1 MKPLR
6 LLLVKPPPPEEVQR
20 HACPTPEAYR
30 YEWEPVAL
38 MLLADAVR
46 RAHGD
51 AIRVELWHLM
61 DAADEA
67 RFVERVR
74 AEPPAIVAF
83 GEIDLL
89 VNAVSRCALAV
100 KRVGPEVLTVVGGKQ
115 TTLLRRGDRFPFEG
129 IDLALRG
136 DGAGPLVEL
145 VARLL
150 AGDPGRDDLAGA
162 VQVGDD
168 GRVMDAGELAAYPA
182 RAVDGIGL
190 RSTPVEGHPLGEYL
204 ARRNKF
210 PSLVAGGAE
219 DVRAAPVLF
228 GVGCVHSCTFCQSP
242 LEAPASGERVWSRD
256 ARSVAEEIAWLAEAH
271 GVNSIFSLEANLDL
285 ANLRAVYAELAALG
299 IDRLAT
305 SGFVRAADVARAARR
320 GLLRALAAKG
330 LRTLSIGI
338 DVPPNSQRD
347 VYRKGFSFQSL
358 VQALE
363 DCQQLGI
370 LVSGTVVGDPTLTR
384 DAFAAQLAQVG
395 QLPLAS
401 VDIRLA
407 IALRGTAYFKEMEPY
422 LIRHPDRDRG
432 YFDRQNYRYQTLQL
446 PGRIEPDETYR
457 LVADFY
463 RGYLDAPAHGAY
475 VARLRA
481 EHPDTG
487 PFFERQRRAH
497 AAMIR

>member
-30 YEWEPVAL
+30 YDWEPVAL
-38 MLLADAVR
+38 MVLVDAVR

-74 AEPPAIVAF
+74 TDPPAIVAF

-100 KRVGPEVLTVVGGKQ
+100 KGVAPAVLTVVGGKQ

-145 VARLL
+145 VARRL

-162 VQVGDD
+162 VEVGDD
-168 GRVMDAGELAAYPA
+168 GRVMDAGELSASPA
-182 RAVDGIGL
+182 GAIDGIAL
-190 RSTPVEGHPLGEYL
+190 RSVPVEGHPLDEYL

-210 PSLVAGGAE
+210 PSLVPGLDT
-219 DVRAAPVLF
+219 DVRSAPVLF
-228 GVGCVHSCTFCQSP
+228 GMGCVHSCTFCQSP
-242 LEAPASGERVWSRD
+242 MEAPATGERVWSRE
-256 ARSVAEEIAWLAEAH
+256 ARSVAEEIAWLVENH
-271 GVNSIFSLEANLDL
+271 GVNSVFSLEANLDL
-285 ANLRAVYAELAALG
+285 GNLRAVYGELAGLG
-299 IDRLAT
+299 IDYLAV
-305 SGFVRAADVARAARR
+305 SGFVRAADVTRAARR
-320 GLLRALAAKG
+320 GLLRELAGKG
-330 LRTLSIGI
+330 LRVLSIGI
-338 DVPPNSQRD
+338 DVPPDSQRD
-347 VYRKGFSFQSL
+347 VYRKGFSYRSL

-363 DCQQLGI
+363 ACQDLGI
-370 LVSGTVVGDPTLTR
+370 LVVGTVVGDPTLTR
-384 DAFAAQLAQVG
+384 DAFAAQLADVG
-395 QLPLAS
+395 RLPLAS

-407 IALRGTAYFKEMEPY
+407 IALRGTAYFTEMEPY
-422 LIRHPDRDRG
+422 LLHHPDRDRA
-432 YFDRQNYRYQTLQL
+432 YFDRQNYRYQTIHV
-446 PGRIEPDETYR
+446 PGRIEPEETYR
-457 LVADFY
+457 LVGEFY
-463 RGYLDAPAHGAY
+463 RRIRDEAPHRAY
-475 VARLRA
+475 VARALA
-481 EHPDTG
+481 EHPDTR
-487 PFFERQRRAH
+487 PFFERQQRAQ
-497 AAMIR
+497 AAMVP